1 MRNSTGRLSVIL
13 AIGFLLVA
21 PYAGAQVLPNS
32 DRIVISAIPERTV
45 PQFGPSPCVPG
56 QTGVGCFNPLDQSI
70 AETGETVSP
79 LSSFIGVRSGVHNA
93 TFNTAV
99 TLIEPGG
106 SASDF
111 VVLSAVATP
120 TGVQSWTLNFFSD
133 LEGGL
138 PVILLELVGPAAQ
151 VQETGGLQD
160 ISGLFLDSD
169 GVNRIT
175 PLFNVLVQSDLEPV
189 PEPSTPVLLGSG
201 LAALAGT
208 LWSRAR
214 QK

>member
-1 MRNSTGRLSVIL
+1 MRTSTASLSTLVAL
-13 AIGFLLVA
+13 GLFLVA
-21 PYAGAQVLPNS
+21 PYAEAQVLPSS

-45 PQFGPSPCVPG
+45 PQFGSSPCVPG

-106 SASDF
+106 TASDF

-151 VQETGGLQD
+151 VQETGVLQD

-169 GVNRIT
+169 GVNRII

-189 PEPSTPVLLGSG
+189 PEPSTLVLLGSG

-214 QK
+214 RK